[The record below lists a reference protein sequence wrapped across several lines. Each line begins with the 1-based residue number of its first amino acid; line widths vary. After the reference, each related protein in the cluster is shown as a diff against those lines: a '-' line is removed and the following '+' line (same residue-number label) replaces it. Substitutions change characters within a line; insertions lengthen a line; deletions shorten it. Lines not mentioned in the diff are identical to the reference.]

1 MSKFPY
7 IQWYQTN
14 TEVFI
19 TILNQ
24 SNISNCILKDNFLDY
39 NSNTNTFN
47 IELYDICNITEQYL
61 DKKNNYNIVLAKS
74 NTIIW
79 DYLLKNKNLYKYF
92 ITINWDKYNTYLKS
106 QETTNEDFD
115 EDEFNRLLKSGA
127 LDEISSDEDN

>member
-24 SNISNCILKDNFLDY
+24 SNISNCSLKDTFLDY

-61 DKKNNYNIVLAKS
+61 DKKHNYNIVLAKS
-74 NTIIW
+74 NTSIW
-79 DYLLKNKNLYKYF
+79 EYLLKTKNLYKYF

-115 EDEFNRLLKSGA
+115 EEEFNRLLKSGA

>member
-115 EDEFNRLLKSGA
+115 EEEFNRLLKSGA

>member
-47 IELYDICNITEQYL
+47 I
-61 DKKNNYNIVLAKS
+61 
-74 NTIIW
+74 
-79 DYLLKNKNLYKYF
+79 
-92 ITINWDKYNTYLKS
+92 
-106 QETTNEDFD
+106 
-115 EDEFNRLLKSGA
+115 
-127 LDEISSDEDN
+127 

>member
-14 TEVFI
+14 TEVYI

-24 SNISNCILKDNFLDY
+24 SNVSNCILKDNFLNY

-47 IELYDICNITEQYL
+47 VELYDTCNITKEYL
-61 DKKNNYNIVLAKS
+61 DKKNNYNIILSKT
-74 NTIIW
+74 NTNIW
-79 DYLLKNKNLYKYF
+79 DYLLKNKNMYKYF

-106 QETTNEDFD
+106 QETNKEDFD
-115 EDEFNRLLKSGA
+115 EEEFNRLLKSGA